1 MNICLSK
8 IILFIPCY
16 NCDKQI
22 LRVIDQL
29 ESNDNY
35 KYFNEIL
42 LIDNRSQ
49 DSTVKKSVDKL
60 IDINIDNIKV
70 LRNSENVGLGGTHKV
85 AFNYAKQ
92 NNASHVAVL
101 HGDDQGSIT
110 DLINILNNKD
120 HEHYDCCLGSRFN
133 RHSKAIGYSKF
144 RIFGNW
150 VFNSIF
156 SFAAGKIITD
166 LGAGLNIYKVSA
178 ISDERITKFANDLTF
193 NCYMLLFSISQKQS
207 IKFFPITWR
216 EDDQISNVRL
226 FSQAIKTFRI
236 ALGYFIRGSKS
247 LDCIQNTTDFS
258 SLRLEEY
265 YPGETINLVIPMAG
279 RGSRFS
285 NAGYEIPKPLVDL
298 NGRPFFWWA
307 IMSVK
312 RTLNLKTLTCVILKE
327 HIEQYDIKNI
337 VLSYF
342 PEATFQVLDDVTDGA
357 LDSAIYGLNEINNNY
372 PVLINDC
379 DHAFEG
385 NDLSS
390 KLELLRNDKN
400 LNAYLCHFK
409 SSSAAYSYAE
419 YDETGKLI
427 KTAEKKVISNLAIA
441 GAYIF
446 ENKNI
451 IVDYFEEYK
460 NNCVYSE
467 TYISGLYN
475 LMLDAGK
482 VVNGIVLDSHLSF
495 GTPEELEKAIFSKQY
510 IEWLSK
516 NA

>member
-1 MNICLSK
+1 MNICPSK

-35 KYFNEIL
+35 QYFNEIL

-166 LGAGLNIYKVSA
+166 LGAGLNIYK
-178 ISDERITKFANDLTF
+178 DP
-193 NCYMLLFSISQKQS
+193 FSI
-207 IKFFPITWR
+207 
-216 EDDQISNVRL
+216 
-226 FSQAIKTFRI
+226 
-236 ALGYFIRGSKS
+236 Y
-247 LDCIQNTTDFS
+247 
-258 SLRLEEY
+258 
-265 YPGETINLVIPMAG
+265 
-279 RGSRFS
+279 
-285 NAGYEIPKPLVDL
+285 
-298 NGRPFFWWA
+298 
-307 IMSVK
+307 
-312 RTLNLKTLTCVILKE
+312 
-327 HIEQYDIKNI
+327 
-337 VLSYF
+337 
-342 PEATFQVLDDVTDGA
+342 
-357 LDSAIYGLNEINNNY
+357 
-372 PVLINDC
+372 
-379 DHAFEG
+379 
-385 NDLSS
+385 
-390 KLELLRNDKN
+390 
-400 LNAYLCHFK
+400 
-409 SSSAAYSYAE
+409 
-419 YDETGKLI
+419 
-427 KTAEKKVISNLAIA
+427 
-441 GAYIF
+441 
-446 ENKNI
+446 
-451 IVDYFEEYK
+451 
-460 NNCVYSE
+460 
-467 TYISGLYN
+467 
-475 LMLDAGK
+475 
-482 VVNGIVLDSHLSF
+482 
-495 GTPEELEKAIFSKQY
+495 
-510 IEWLSK
+510 
-516 NA
+516 